1 MHRHSPIRK
10 LTGLFAGLLKCWHG
24 HLLNSGTWIRLVLAG
39 RPEQW
44 VHSARL
50 NRCGDERTGFAFDP
64 LSKKKILVLG
74 VCGFVVRG
82 WRGGQRLY
90 RCPRQAARFAAR
102 RTVHTSMDRP
112 LAVDPCKPR
121 ARLPRQS
128 QSVRGH
134 SHAGQSPRQEFRDRL
149 RQQPIPRYFNAFA
162 RSWSVTFP
170 DWCSHNRIPSGFG
183 ILRPDS

>member
-102 RTVHTSMDRP
+102 RTVHISMDRP
-112 LAVDPCKPR
+112 LAVVPCKPR
-121 ARLPRQS
+121 SAAGSLPIGSR
-128 QSVRGH
+128 
-134 SHAGQSPRQEFRDRL
+134 P
-149 RQQPIPRYFNAFA
+149 FA
-162 RSWSVTFP
+162 RWSIAPPGVSGPTAAATDSP
-170 DWCSHNRIPSGFG
+170 LLQRIRQ
-183 ILRPDS
+183 ILVRHLP